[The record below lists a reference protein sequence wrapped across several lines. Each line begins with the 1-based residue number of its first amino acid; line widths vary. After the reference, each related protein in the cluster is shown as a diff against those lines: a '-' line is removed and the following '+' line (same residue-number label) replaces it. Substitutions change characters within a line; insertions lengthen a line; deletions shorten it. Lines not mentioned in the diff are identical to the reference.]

1 MTGEAP
7 LVINSQT
14 DSPATKDQPGPRVV
28 VMGVSGCGKTTIGD
42 LVARELGVP
51 FLDGDSLHPV
61 ENVAKMAAGTP
72 LTDED
77 RWPWLA
83 TVGSELAAAGNGG
96 LVLACSALRRSY
108 RDAIRAQAPDTVF
121 LHLHGSK
128 EVLGSRLEGR
138 SGHFM
143 PAALLESQLATLE
156 PLEADEAGI
165 LVDIAGPV
173 AQVVSD
179 ALSGIAAAATAAAAV
194 SPAGAS
200 APGSQGATRTQGR
213 QFDVDLKAAPFNL
226 DDAAVDWVNST
237 LESMTLEEKIG
248 QLFINHNNDYSP
260 EYLDGVLE
268 NYHVGGMRYRP
279 GPSGAVQ
286 EHIRY
291 AQSKS
296 KVPLLVASNPEMG
309 GAGSCDDGTFV
320 STHLQAGSHP
330 DKSIAR
336 KMGQVA
342 GVETAALGC
351 NWAFAPIVDIHYN
364 WRNTVISTRSFGNT
378 PEIVVERA
386 KEYFDGISESPTAC
400 AMKHFPGDGVD
411 ERDQHVV
418 TSYNTFGY
426 DEWNRTYG
434 HVYREMIGHGVQSIM
449 IGHIGAPELSRHFR
463 PGMADK
469 DVMPATLAPELL
481 QDLLRGELGFNGLI
495 LTDASQMIGLTQ
507 AMKRRDLVPATIA
520 AGCDMFLFFRN
531 PAEDFGYM
539 LDGYKSGVITE
550 QRLHDALRRILA
562 LKASLGLH
570 VKARD
575 ELVPATDALARIGS
589 AEHRAVAAEVA
600 DKTVTLVKDTATN
613 LPITPETHKRIRL
626 YGISGD
632 SDFTRADPLAYLDK
646 VKDEL
651 EKAGFE
657 VHLFKTAA
665 QREAAGETD
674 VNFMSVISEEATG
687 DYADK
692 YDAAFIFANVKG
704 FAQEA
709 AIRIKWS
716 TPMAAEIPWYVTE
729 VPTVFVSLNQ
739 PNHLI
744 DVPMVRTAI
753 HTHADS
759 VEAIR
764 ATIEK
769 IMGKSEFQGTFNE
782 NVFCDSFDTRL

>member
-1 MTGEAP
+1 
-7 LVINSQT
+7 
-14 DSPATKDQPGPRVV
+14 
-28 VMGVSGCGKTTIGD
+28 MGVSGCGKTTIGD

-83 TVGSELAAAGNGG
+83 TVGSSLAAAGDGG

-108 RDAIRAQAPDTVF
+108 RDAIRAQAPDTIF

-128 EVLGSRLEGR
+128 EVLRARTEGR

-143 PAALLESQLATLE
+143 PPALLDSQLATLE
-156 PLEADEAGI
+156 PLESDEAGVV
-165 LVDIAGPV
+165 VDIAAPV
-173 AQVVSD
+173 NRVVTD
-179 ALSGIAAAATAAAAV
+179 ALAGIAAAAKEAAPA
-194 SPAGAS
+194 SAGA
-200 APGSQGATRTQGR
+200 ATGATGTQPR
-213 QFDVDLKAAPFNL
+213 QFDVDLQAAPFNL
-226 DDAAVDWVNST
+226 DDSAVEWVNTT
-237 LESMTLEEKIG
+237 LAGMTLEEKIG

-279 GPSGAVQ
+279 GPSAAVQ

-336 KMGQVA
+336 QMGQVA

-364 WRNTVISTRSFGNT
+364 WRNTVISTRAFGNT

-386 KEYFDGISESPTAC
+386 KEYFDGISEAPTAC
-400 AMKHFPGDGVD
+400 AMKHFPGDGID

-418 TSYNTFGY
+418 TSYNTLGY

-463 PGMADK
+463 PGIPDADI
-469 DVMPATLAPELL
+469 MPATLSPELL

-507 AMKRRDLVPATIA
+507 AMKRKDLVPATIA

-531 PAEDFGYM
+531 AAEDFTYM

-550 QRLHDALRRILA
+550 QRLNDALRRILA

-570 VKARD
+570 RRERS
-575 ELVPATDALARIGS
+575 ELVPPVEALAAIGS
-589 AEHRAVAAEVA
+589 DAHRAIAAGIA
-600 DKTVTLVKDTATN
+600 DKTVTLVKDTANN
-613 LPITPETHKRIRL
+613 LPITPETHQRIRL
-626 YGISGD
+626 YGISGG
-632 SDFTRADPLAYLDK
+632 SDFTMADPLAYLD
-646 VKDEL
+646 VVAEEL
-651 EKAGFE
+651 ERAGFE
-657 VHLFKTAA
+657 VHVFKTAA
-665 QREAAGETD
+665 QRKAAGEEG

-687 DYADK
+687 DYAEK
-692 YDAAFIFANVKG
+692 YDAAFVFANVKG

-744 DVPMVRTAI
+744 DVPMVKTAI
-753 HTHADS
+753 HAHAGS

>member
-1 MTGEAP
+1 M
-7 LVINSQT
+7 I
-14 DSPATKDQPGPRVV
+14 KHRII

-51 FLDGDSLHPV
+51 FVDGDSLHPV

-83 TVGSELAAAGNGG
+83 TVGSKLAAAGDGG

-108 RDAIRAQAPDTVF
+108 RDAIREQAPDTVF
-121 LHLHGSK
+121 LHLDGSK
-128 EVLGSRLEGR
+128 EVLKARTEGR
-138 SGHFM
+138 TGHFM
-143 PAALLESQLATLE
+143 PPALLESQLATLE
-156 PLEADEAGI
+156 PLQEDERGVV
-165 LVDIAGPV
+165 VDIAAPV
-173 AQVVSD
+173 QDVVAE
-179 ALSGIAAAATAAAAV
+179 ALKGIAAVVPPAMGAA
-194 SPAGAS
+194 G
-200 APGSQGATRTQGR
+200 TRPR
-213 QFDVDLKAAPFNL
+213 QFDVDLAAAPFML
-226 DDAAVDWVNST
+226 DAGAIAWVEGT
-237 LESMTLEEKIG
+237 IGAMTLEEKIG

-260 EYLDGVLE
+260 GYLDGVLE

-279 GPSGAVQ
+279 GPSAAVQ

-296 KVPLLVASNPEMG
+296 RIPLLIASNPEMG

-330 DKSIAR
+330 DRNIAR
-336 KMGQVA
+336 QMGQVA

-378 PEIVVERA
+378 PEVVVERA

-400 AMKHFPGDGVD
+400 AMKHFPGDGID

-418 TSYNTFGY
+418 TSYNTLGY
-426 DEWNRTYG
+426 EEWNRTYG
-434 HVYREMIGHGVQSIM
+434 HVYREMIAHGVQSIM
-449 IGHIGAPELSRHFR
+449 VGHIGAPEVSRHFR
-463 PGMADK
+463 PGLPDAGIL
-469 DVMPATLAPELL
+469 PATLSPELL
-481 QDLLRGELGFNGLI
+481 QDLLRGELGFNGLV
-495 LTDASQMIGLTQ
+495 LTDASQMVGLTQ
-507 AMKRRDLVPATIA
+507 AMKRKDLVPATIA

-531 PAEDFGYM
+531 PAEDFQYM

-550 QRLHDALRRILA
+550 QRLHDALRRILG

-570 VKARD
+570 LKSAD
-575 ELVPATDALARIGS
+575 QLVPPAEALAVIGS
-589 AEHRAVAAEVA
+589 QAHRAIAAEIA
-600 DKTVTLVKDTATN
+600 DKTVTLVKDTAGN
-613 LPITPETHKRIRL
+613 LPITPGTHPRIRL
-626 YGISGD
+626 YGISGGA
-632 SDFTRADPLAYLDK
+632 DFTRADPLAYLDV
-646 VKDEL
+646 VKEEL
-651 EKAGFE
+651 EAAGFE
-657 VHLFKTAA
+657 VFLYRTAE
-665 QREAAGETD
+665 QREAAGETG

-687 DYADK
+687 DYAEK
-692 YDAAFIFANVKG
+692 YDAAFVFANVKG

-716 TPMAAEIPWYVTE
+716 SPMAAEIPWYVTE

-744 DVPMVRTAI
+744 DVPMVKTAI
-753 HTHADS
+753 HAHAGTR
-759 VEAIR
+759 EAIR
-764 ATIEK
+764 AAVEK
-769 IMGKSEFQGTFNE
+769 IQGKSAFQGTFNE
-782 NVFCDSFDTRL
+782 NVFCGSFDTRL

>member
-1 MTGEAP
+1 
-7 LVINSQT
+7 
-14 DSPATKDQPGPRVV
+14 
-28 VMGVSGCGKTTIGD
+28 MGVSGCGKTTIGD

-83 TVGSELAAAGNGG
+83 TVGTELANAADGG
-96 LVLACSALRRSY
+96 MVLACSALRRSY
-108 RDAIRAQAPDTVF
+108 RDAIRKQAPDTIF
-121 LHLHGSK
+121 LHLHGTKS
-128 EVLGSRLEGR
+128 VLKARTEGR

-143 PAALLESQLATLE
+143 PPALLESQLATLE
-156 PLEADEAGI
+156 PLEADEAGVV
-165 LVDIAGPV
+165 VDIAAPV
-173 AQVVSD
+173 QQVVRD
-179 ALSGIAAAATAAAAV
+179 ALAGITAVAPSTTGAE
-194 SPAGAS
+194 GAS
-200 APGSQGATRTQGR
+200 GTRPR
-213 QFDVDLKAAPFNL
+213 PFDADLQAAPFNL
-226 DDAAVDWVNST
+226 DEDAVAWVEST
-237 LESMTLEEKIG
+237 LTGMSLEEKIG

-268 NYHVGGMRYRP
+268 NFHVGGMRYRP
-279 GPSGAVQ
+279 GPSAAVQ

-291 AQSKS
+291 AQSKTRI
-296 KVPLLVASNPEMG
+296 PLLVASNPEMG

-330 DKSIAR
+330 DKTIAR

-386 KEYFDGISESPTAC
+386 KEYFDGISESPTVC

-426 DEWNRTYG
+426 EEWNRTYG

-449 IGHIGAPELSRHFR
+449 VGHIGAPELSRHFR
-463 PGMADK
+463 PGMADS
-469 DVMPATLAPELL
+469 DILPATLSPELL
-481 QDLLRGELGFNGLI
+481 EDLLRGELGFNGLV

-531 PAEDFGYM
+531 PEEDFAYM

-550 QRLHDALRRILA
+550 QRLHDALRRILG

-570 VKARD
+570 RKPSD
-575 ELVPATDALARIGS
+575 QLVPPPAALDVIGS
-589 AEHRAVAAEVA
+589 AEHRAVAAEIA
-600 DKTVTLVKDTATN
+600 DKTVTLVKDTAHN
-613 LPITPETHKRIRL
+613 LPITPRTHPRIRL
-626 YGISGD
+626 YGISGGA
-632 SDFTRADPLAYLDK
+632 DFTRADPLAYLDT
-646 VKDEL
+646 VKEEL
-651 EKAGFE
+651 EAAGFE
-657 VHLFKTAA
+657 VHLFKTAD
-665 QREAAGETD
+665 QREAAGETG
-674 VNFMSVISEEATG
+674 VNFMSIISEEATG

-692 YDAAFIFANVKG
+692 YDAAFVFANVKG

-744 DVPMVRTAI
+744 DVPMVKTAI
-753 HTHADS
+753 HAHAGS
-759 VEAIR
+759 REAIR

-769 IMGKSEFQGTFNE
+769 IQGKSAFQGMFND
-782 NVFCDSFDTRL
+782 NVFCGSFDTRL

>member
-1 MTGEAP
+1 MNTPKPQETAQAK
-7 LVINSQT
+7 LRVI
-14 DSPATKDQPGPRVV
+14 

-42 LVARELGVP
+42 PVARELGVP

-83 TVGSELAAAGNGG
+83 TVGTELANAGDGG

-108 RDAIRAQAPDTVF
+108 RDAIREQAPDTVF

-128 EVLGSRLEGR
+128 DVLRARTEGR

-143 PAALLESQLATLE
+143 PPALLDSQLATLE
-156 PLEADEAGI
+156 PLEAGETGI
-165 LVDIAGPV
+165 VVDIAAPV
-173 AQVVSD
+173 QQVVRE
-179 ALSGIAAAATAAAAV
+179 ALDGLAAV
-194 SPAGAS
+194 GPSPERSAG
-200 APGSQGATRTQGR
+200 GAAGTQPR
-213 QFDVDLKAAPFNL
+213 QFDVDLQAAPFNL
-226 DDAAVDWVNST
+226 DDDAVAWVGST
-237 LESMTLEEKIG
+237 IAGMSLEEKIG

-260 EYLDGVLE
+260 EYLDGVLG

-279 GPSGAVQ
+279 GPSAAVQ

-291 AQSKS
+291 AQSRTRI
-296 KVPLLVASNPEMG
+296 PLLVASNPEMG

-330 DKSIAR
+330 DKAIAR
-336 KMGQVA
+336 QMGQVA

-386 KEYFDGISESPTAC
+386 KEYFDGISESPTVC
-400 AMKHFPGDGVD
+400 AMKHFPGDGID

-418 TSYNTFGY
+418 TSYNTLGY
-426 DEWNRTYG
+426 EDWNRTYG

-463 PGMADK
+463 PGLADA
-469 DVMPATLAPELL
+469 DILPATLSPELL
-481 QDLLRGELGFNGLI
+481 QDLLRGELGFNGLV

-507 AMKRRDLVPATIA
+507 AMKRKDLVPATIA

-539 LDGYKSGVITE
+539 MDGYKSGVITE
-550 QRLHDALRRILA
+550 QRLHDALRRILG

-570 VKARD
+570 VRPRA
-575 ELVPATDALARIGS
+575 ELVPPVEALDRIGS
-589 AEHRAVAAEVA
+589 EAHRAIAAEIA
-600 DKTVTLVKDTATN
+600 DKTVTLVKDTAHN
-613 LPITPETHKRIRL
+613 LPITPQTHPRIRL
-626 YGISGD
+626 YGISGGA
-632 SDFTRADPLAYLDK
+632 DFTRADPLAYLDT
-646 VKDEL
+646 VKEEL
-651 EKAGFE
+651 EAAGFE
-657 VHLFKTAA
+657 VHLFKTAD
-665 QREAAGETD
+665 QREAAGETG
-674 VNFMSVISEEATG
+674 VNFMSIISEEATG

-692 YDAAFIFANVKG
+692 YDAAFVFANVKG

-744 DVPMVRTAI
+744 DVPMVKTAI
-753 HTHADS
+753 HAHAGS
-759 VEAIR
+759 REAIR

-769 IMGKSEFQGTFNE
+769 IQGKSTFQGTFND
-782 NVFCDSFDTRL
+782 NVFCGSFDTRL

>member
-1 MTGEAP
+1 MANISSSTAGG
-7 LVINSQT
+7 
-14 DSPATKDQPGPRVV
+14 ATGPRVI

-42 LVARELGVP
+42 LVARELGVQ

-83 TVGSELAAAGNGG
+83 TVGSELAAAKGG

-121 LHLHGSK
+121 LHLHGNK
-128 EVLGSRLEGR
+128 EVLGARLEGR

-156 PLEADEAGI
+156 LLEADEAGVV
-165 LVDIAGPV
+165 VDIAAPV
-173 AQVVSD
+173 NQVVSD
-179 ALSGIAAAATAAAAV
+179 ALAGIATAVNAAGGSSAKPEGADAAAA
-194 SPAGAS
+194 AGATGT
-200 APGSQGATRTQGR
+200 PWR
-213 QFDVDLKAAPFNL
+213 QFDVDLQAAPFNL
-226 DDAAVDWVNST
+226 DDAAITWVNTT

-248 QLFINHNNDYSP
+248 QLFINHNNDYPP

-268 NYHVGGMRYRP
+268 NFHVGGMRYRP
-279 GPSGAVQ
+279 GPSAAVQ
-286 EHIRY
+286 EHIRH

-336 KMGQVA
+336 QMGQIA

-364 WRNTVISTRSFGNT
+364 WRNTVISTRAFGNT

-400 AMKHFPGDGVD
+400 AMKHFPGDGMD

-418 TSYNTFGY
+418 TSYNTLSY
-426 DEWNRTYG
+426 DEWNKTYG

-463 PGMADK
+463 PGLSDK
-469 DVMPATLAPELL
+469 DIRPATLAPELL

-507 AMKRRDLVPATIA
+507 AMKRKDLVPATIA

-531 PAEDFGYM
+531 ADEDFQYM

-550 QRLHDALRRILA
+550 QRLHDSLRRILA

-570 VKARD
+570 LKARN
-575 ELVPATDALARIGS
+575 ELVPPVEALAKIGS
-589 AEHRAVAAEVA
+589 AEHRDVAAEIA
-600 DKTVTLVKDTATN
+600 DKTVTLVKDTANN

-626 YGISGD
+626 YGISGG
-632 SDFTRADPLAYLDK
+632 SDFTRADPLAYLDT

-665 QREAAGETD
+665 QREAAGETGL
-674 VNFMSVISEEATG
+674 NFMSVISEEATG

-692 YDAAFIFANVKG
+692 YDAAFVFANVKG

-753 HTHADS
+753 HAHAGS

>member
-1 MTGEAP
+1 
-7 LVINSQT
+7 
-14 DSPATKDQPGPRVV
+14 
-28 VMGVSGCGKTTIGD
+28 MGVSGCGKTTIGD

-51 FLDGDSLHPV
+51 FLDADSLHPV

-96 LVLACSALRRSY
+96 LVLACSALKRSY

-143 PAALLESQLATLE
+143 PATLLASQLATLE
-156 PLEADEAGI
+156 PLEADEAGVV
-165 LVDIAGPV
+165 VDIAGSV
-173 AQVVSD
+173 HQVVSE
-179 ALSGIAAAATAAAAV
+179 ALAGIAAAVTADVV
-194 SPAGAS
+194 SSADGTAG
-200 APGSQGATRTQGR
+200 GAGTRNR

-226 DDAAVDWVNST
+226 DDAAITWVNTT
-237 LESMTLEEKIG
+237 LDSMTLEEKIG

-268 NYHVGGMRYRP
+268 NFHVGGMRYRP
-279 GPSGAVQ
+279 GPSAAVQ
-286 EHIRY
+286 EHIRH

-336 KMGQVA
+336 QMGQVA

-449 IGHIGAPELSRHFR
+449 IGHIGAPGLSRHFR

-469 DVMPATLAPELL
+469 DILPATLAPELL

-507 AMKRRDLVPATIA
+507 AMKRKDLVPATIA

-531 PAEDFGYM
+531 PEEDFGYM
-539 LDGYKSGVITE
+539 LDGYKSGIITE

-570 VKARD
+570 LKDRN
-575 ELVPATDALARIGS
+575 ELVPPVEALAKIGS
-589 AEHRAVAAEVA
+589 EAHRAVAAEIA
-600 DKTVTLVKDTATN
+600 DKTVTLVKDTAHN
-613 LPITPETHKRIRL
+613 LPIRPETHKRIRL
-626 YGISGD
+626 YGISGG
-632 SDFTRADPLAYLDK
+632 SDFTRADPLAYLDT

-657 VHLFKTAA
+657 VHLFKTAD
-665 QREAAGETD
+665 QRQAAGETG

-692 YDAAFIFANVKG
+692 YDAAFVFANVKG

-744 DVPMVRTAI
+744 DVPMVKTAI
-753 HTHADS
+753 HAHAGS

-769 IMGKSEFQGTFNE
+769 IMGKSGFQGTFNE

>member
-1 MTGEAP
+1 MTGEET
-7 LVINSQT
+7 LMS
-14 DSPATKDQPGPRVV
+14 TKHRII

-83 TVGSELAAAGNGG
+83 TVGAELANAGDGG

-108 RDAIRAQAPDTVF
+108 RDAIRDQAPDTVF

-128 EVLGSRLEGR
+128 EVLKARTEGR
-138 SGHFM
+138 TGHFM
-143 PAALLESQLATLE
+143 PPALLESQLATLE
-156 PLEADEAGI
+156 PLEADEKGVV
-165 LVDIAGPV
+165 VDIAAPV
-173 AQVVSD
+173 TQVVTE
-179 ALSGIAAAATAAAAV
+179 ALAGIAAVAGAAV
-194 SPAGAS
+194 GSSAGAS
-200 APGSQGATRTQGR
+200 PGAPGTRPR
-213 QFDVDLKAAPFNL
+213 QFDVDLQAPPFNL
-226 DDAAVDWVNST
+226 DDEAAAWVEST
-237 LESMTLEEKIG
+237 LAGMSLEEKIG

-268 NYHVGGMRYRP
+268 KYHVGGMRYRP
-279 GPSGAVQ
+279 GPSAAVQ

-291 AQSKS
+291 AQSRTRI
-296 KVPLLVASNPEMG
+296 PLLVASNPEMG

-330 DKSIAR
+330 DKAIAR
-336 KMGQVA
+336 QMGQVA

-364 WRNTVISTRSFGNT
+364 WRNTVVSTRSFGNT
-378 PEIVVERA
+378 PEVVVERA
-386 KEYFDGISESPTAC
+386 KEYFDGISESPTVC

-418 TSYNTFGY
+418 TSYNTLGY

-449 IGHIGAPELSRHFR
+449 IGHIGAPELTRHFR
-463 PGMADK
+463 PGTADK
-469 DVMPATLAPELL
+469 DILPATLSPELL

-507 AMKRRDLVPATIA
+507 AMKRKDLVPATIA

-570 VKARD
+570 RKPRQ
-575 ELVPATDALARIGS
+575 ELVPPAEALSAIGS
-589 AEHRAVAAEVA
+589 DAHHTVAAEIA
-600 DKTVTLVKDTATN
+600 DKTVTLIKDTANN

-626 YGISGD
+626 YGISGGA
-632 SDFTRADPLAYLDK
+632 DFTRADPLAYLDT
-646 VKDEL
+646 VKAEL
-651 EKAGFE
+651 ENAGFE
-657 VHLFKTAA
+657 VHLFKTAD
-665 QREAAGETD
+665 QREAAGETG

-687 DYADK
+687 DYAEK
-692 YDAAFIFANVKG
+692 YDAAFVFANVKG

-744 DVPMVRTAI
+744 DVPMVKTAI
-753 HTHADS
+753 HAHAGS
-759 VEAIR
+759 PEAIR

>member
-1 MTGEAP
+1 
-7 LVINSQT
+7 
-14 DSPATKDQPGPRVV
+14 
-28 VMGVSGCGKTTIGD
+28 
-42 LVARELGVP
+42 
-51 FLDGDSLHPV
+51 
-61 ENVAKMAAGTP
+61 
-72 LTDED
+72 
-77 RWPWLA
+77 
-83 TVGSELAAAGNGG
+83 
-96 LVLACSALRRSY
+96 VLACSALRRSY
-108 RDAIRAQAPDTVF
+108 RDAIREQAPDTVF

-143 PAALLESQLATLE
+143 PAALLDSQLATLE
-156 PLEADEAGI
+156 PLDAGEAGI
-165 LVDIAGPV
+165 VVDIAAPV
-173 AQVVSD
+173 DQVVAE
-179 ALSGIAAAATAAAAV
+179 ALAGIAAV
-194 SPAGAS
+194 AGAAGRS
-200 APGSQGATRTQGR
+200 AGAARETPAIGVQGEPGTQPR
-213 QFDVDLKAAPFNL
+213 RFDVDLRAVPFNL
-226 DDAAVDWVNST
+226 DDDAIAWVDST
-237 LESMTLEEKIG
+237 IDSMSLEEMIG

-260 EYLDGVLE
+260 EYLDGVLDT
-268 NYHVGGMRYRP
+268 YHVGGMRYRP
-279 GPSGAVQ
+279 GPSAAVQ

-291 AQSKS
+291 AQSRT

-364 WRNTVISTRSFGNT
+364 WRNTVISTRAFGNT
-378 PEIVVERA
+378 PEIVLERA
-386 KEYFDGISESPTAC
+386 KEYFDGIRESPTAC
-400 AMKHFPGDGVD
+400 AIKHFPGDGVD

-418 TSYNTFGY
+418 TSYNTLGY

-463 PGMADK
+463 PGLADK
-469 DVMPATLAPELL
+469 HIMPATLAPELL

-495 LTDASQMIGLTQ
+495 LTDASQMVGLTQ
-507 AMKRRDLVPATIA
+507 AKKRKDLVPATIA

-531 PAEDFGYM
+531 PKEDFGYM
-539 LDGYKSGVITE
+539 MDGYKSGVITE

-562 LKASLGLH
+562 LKARLGLH
-570 VKARD
+570 LKPAA
-575 ELVPATDALARIGS
+575 ELVPPVEALAVIGS
-589 AEHRAVAAEVA
+589 VAHRAVAAEIA
-600 DKTVTLVKDTATN
+600 DKTVTLVKDTANN

-626 YGISGD
+626 YGISGGA
-632 SDFTRADPLAYLDK
+632 DFTRADPLAYLDT
-646 VKDEL
+646 VKEEL
-651 EKAGFE
+651 ERAGFE
-657 VHLFKTAA
+657 VHLFKTAD
-665 QREAAGETD
+665 QRVAAGETG
-674 VNFMSVISEEATG
+674 VNFMSIISEEATG

-692 YDAAFIFANVKG
+692 YDAAFVFACVLG

-716 TPMAAEIPWYVTE
+716 SPMAAEIPWYVTE

-744 DVPMVRTAI
+744 DVPMVKTAI
-753 HTHADS
+753 NAHAGTP
-759 VEAIR
+759 EAIR
-764 ATIEK
+764 ATIQK
-769 IMGKSEFQGTFNE
+769 IMGKSDFQGTFND

>member
-1 MTGEAP
+1 MSTRHR
-7 LVINSQT
+7 II
-14 DSPATKDQPGPRVV
+14 

-83 TVGSELAAAGNGG
+83 TVGRELANAGPGG

-108 RDAIRAQAPDTVF
+108 RDAIREQAPDTVF

-128 EVLGSRLEGR
+128 EVLRARTEGR

-143 PAALLESQLATLE
+143 PPALLDSQLATLE
-156 PLEADEAGI
+156 PLDADEAGI
-165 LVDIAGPV
+165 VVDIAAPV
-173 AQVVSD
+173 RPGGGRGTRRHCRRRRSRLRRQ
-179 ALSGIAAAATAAAAV
+179 LR
-194 SPAGAS
+194 AGA
-200 APGSQGATRTQGR
+200 AGTQPR
-213 QFDVDLKAAPFNL
+213 QFDVDLRAAPFNL
-226 DDAAVDWVNST
+226 DDDAVAWVEST
-237 LESMTLEEKIG
+237 IAGMSLEEKIG

-260 EYLDGVLE
+260 EYLDGVLDT
-268 NYHVGGMRYRP
+268 YHVGGMRYRP
-279 GPSGAVQ
+279 GPSAAVQ

-291 AQSKS
+291 AQSRTRI
-296 KVPLLVASNPEMG
+296 PLLVASNPEMG

-330 DKSIAR
+330 DKAIAR
-336 KMGQVA
+336 QMGQVA

-364 WRNTVISTRSFGNT
+364 WRNTVISTRAFGNT

-386 KEYFDGISESPTAC
+386 KEYFDGISESPTVC

-418 TSYNTFGY
+418 TSYNTLGY
-426 DEWNRTYG
+426 EDWNRTYG

-463 PGMADK
+463 PGTADK
-469 DVMPATLAPELL
+469 DILPATLSPELL

-507 AMKRRDLVPATIA
+507 AMKRKDLVPATIA

-539 LDGYKSGVITE
+539 MDGYKSGVITE

-562 LKASLGLH
+562 LKATLGLH
-570 VKARD
+570 LKPAA
-575 ELVPATDALARIGS
+575 ELVPPVEALAKIGS
-589 AEHRAVAAEVA
+589 DAHRAVAAEIA
-600 DKTVTLVKDTATN
+600 DKTVTLVKDTANN

-626 YGISGD
+626 YGISGG
-632 SDFTRADPLAYLDK
+632 SDFTRADPLAYLDT
-646 VKDEL
+646 VKAEL
-651 EKAGFE
+651 ESAGFE
-657 VHLFKTAA
+657 VHLFKTAD
-665 QREAAGETD
+665 QREAAGETG
-674 VNFMSVISEEATG
+674 VNFMSIISEEATG

-692 YDAAFIFANVKG
+692 YDAAFVFANVKG

-716 TPMAAEIPWYVTE
+716 SPMAAEIPWYVTE

-744 DVPMVRTAI
+744 DVPMVKTAI
-753 HTHADS
+753 NAHAGTP
-759 VEAIR
+759 EAIR

-769 IMGKSEFQGTFNE
+769 IMGKSEFQGTFND

>member
-1 MTGEAP
+1 MSN
-7 LVINSQT
+7 I
-14 DSPATKDQPGPRVV
+14 RIV

-83 TVGSELAAAGNGG
+83 TVGSRLAGAADGG
-96 LVLACSALRRSY
+96 LVLACSALRRTY

-121 LHLHGSK
+121 LHLNGSK
-128 EVLGSRLEGR
+128 EVLKARTEGR

-143 PAALLESQLATLE
+143 PPALLDSQLATLE
-156 PLEADEAGI
+156 PLQDDEAGVV
-165 LVDIAGPV
+165 VDIAVPV
-173 AQVVSD
+173 ADVVAQ
-179 ALSGIAAAATAAAAV
+179 ALKGIAGVVPPERTAGGT
-194 SPAGAS
+194 P
-200 APGSQGATRTQGR
+200 PR
-213 QFDVDLKAAPFNL
+213 QFDVDLAAAPFNL
-226 DDAAVDWVNST
+226 DAGAIAWVEGT
-237 LESMTLEEKIG
+237 LAGMTLEEKIG

-260 EYLDGVLE
+260 GYLDGVLD

-279 GPSGAVQ
+279 GPSAAVQ

-291 AQSKS
+291 AQSRS
-296 KVPLLVASNPEMG
+296 RIPLLVASNPEMG

-330 DKSIAR
+330 DKNIAR
-336 KMGQVA
+336 QMGQVA

-364 WRNTVISTRSFGNT
+364 WRNTVISTRAFGNT

-400 AMKHFPGDGVD
+400 AMKHFPGDGID

-418 TSYNTFGY
+418 TSYNTLGY
-426 DEWNRTYG
+426 EEWNRSYG
-434 HVYREMIGHGVQSIM
+434 HVYREMIAHGVQSIM
-449 IGHIGAPELSRHFR
+449 VGHIGAPEVSRHFR
-463 PGMADK
+463 PGLADAEIL
-469 DVMPATLAPELL
+469 PATLSPELL
-481 QDLLRGELGFNGLI
+481 QDLLRGELGFNGLV
-495 LTDASQMIGLTQ
+495 LTDASQMVGLTQ

-531 PAEDFGYM
+531 PAEDFQYM
-539 LDGYKSGVITE
+539 LDGYKSGIITE
-550 QRLHDALRRILA
+550 QRLHDALRRILG

-570 VKARD
+570 LKAAGQ
-575 ELVPATDALARIGS
+575 LVPPAEALAVIGS
-589 AEHRAVAAEVA
+589 PAHRSVAAEIA
-600 DKTVTLVKDTATN
+600 DKTVTLVKDTAGN
-613 LPITPETHKRIRL
+613 LPITPETHPRIRL
-626 YGISGD
+626 YGISGGA
-632 SDFTRADPLAYLDK
+632 DFTRADPLAYLDV
-646 VKDEL
+646 VKEEL
-651 EKAGFE
+651 EAAGFQ
-657 VHLFKTAA
+657 VSLYRTAE
-665 QREAAGETD
+665 QREAAGEAG

-687 DYADK
+687 DYAEK
-692 YDAAFIFANVKG
+692 YDAAFVFANVKG

-709 AIRIKWS
+709 AIRITWS
-716 TPMAAEIPWYVTE
+716 SPMAAEIPWYVTE

-744 DVPMVRTAI
+744 DVPMVKTAI
-753 HTHADS
+753 HAHAGTR
-759 VEAIR
+759 EAIR
-764 ATIEK
+764 ATVEK
-769 IMGKSEFQGTFNE
+769 IQGKSGFQGTFNE
-782 NVFCDSFDTRL
+782 NVFCGSFDTRL

>member
-1 MTGEAP
+1 
-7 LVINSQT
+7 
-14 DSPATKDQPGPRVV
+14 
-28 VMGVSGCGKTTIGD
+28 MGVSGCGKTTIGD

-61 ENVAKMAAGTP
+61 ENVAKMAAGMP

-83 TVGSELAAAGNGG
+83 TVGTALRDAGDGG
-96 LVLACSALRRSY
+96 MVLACSALRRSY
-108 RDAIRAQAPDTVF
+108 RDAIRKQAPDTIF
-121 LHLHGSK
+121 LHLHGSE
-128 EVLGSRLEGR
+128 EVLSQRLEGR

-143 PAALLESQLATLE
+143 PPALLVSQLATLE
-156 PLEADEAGI
+156 PLEPDEAGVV
-165 LVDIAGPV
+165 VDIAAPV
-173 AQVVSD
+173 QQVVGE
-179 ALSGIAAAATAAAAV
+179 ALAGIAAVGPSASGPAV
-194 SPAGAS
+194 SGDGALGTP
-200 APGSQGATRTQGR
+200 PG
-213 QFDVDLKAAPFNL
+213 QFDVDLQAAPFNL
-226 DDAAVDWVNST
+226 DDDAVVWVEST
-237 LESMTLEEKIG
+237 LAGMSLEEKIG

-268 NYHVGGMRYRP
+268 NFHVGGMRYRP
-279 GPSGAVQ
+279 GPSAAVQ

-291 AQSKS
+291 AQSKTRI
-296 KVPLLVASNPEMG
+296 PLLVASNPEMG

-330 DKSIAR
+330 DKAIAR
-336 KMGQVA
+336 QMGQVA

-364 WRNTVISTRSFGNT
+364 WRNTVISTRAFGNT

-386 KEYFDGISESPTAC
+386 KEYFDGISESPTVC

-426 DEWNRTYG
+426 EQWNRTYG

-449 IGHIGAPELSRHFR
+449 VGHIGAPELSRHFR
-463 PGMADK
+463 PGLADA
-469 DVMPATLAPELL
+469 DIRPATLAPELL
-481 QDLLRGELGFNGLI
+481 QDLLRGELGFNGLV
-495 LTDASQMIGLTQ
+495 LTDASLMVGLTQ
-507 AMKRRDLVPATIA
+507 AMKRKDLVPATIA

-550 QRLHDALRRILA
+550 QRLHDALRRILG

-570 VKARD
+570 RKSAD
-575 ELVPATDALARIGS
+575 QLVPPAEALAVIGS
-589 AEHRAVAAEVA
+589 EAHRAIAAQIA
-600 DKTVTLVKDTATN
+600 DKTVTLVKDTANN
-613 LPITPETHKRIRL
+613 LPITPETHPRIRL
-626 YGISGD
+626 YGISGGA
-632 SDFTRADPLAYLDK
+632 DFTRADPLAYLDT
-646 VKDEL
+646 VKEEL
-651 EKAGFE
+651 EAAGFE
-657 VHLFKTAA
+657 VHIFRTTE
-665 QREAAGETD
+665 QREAAGETGM
-674 VNFMSVISEEATG
+674 NFMRVLSEEATG
-687 DYADK
+687 DYAER
-692 YDAAFIFANVKG
+692 YDAAFVFANVKG

-716 TPMAAEIPWYVTE
+716 SPMAAEIPWYATE

-744 DVPMVRTAI
+744 DVPMVKTAI
-753 HTHADS
+753 HAHAGS
-759 VEAIR
+759 REAIR
-764 ATIEK
+764 ATIAK
-769 IMGKSEFQGTFNE
+769 IQGKSEFQGTFND

>member
-1 MTGEAP
+1 MTGDPAMK
-7 LVINSQT
+7 ST
-14 DSPATKDQPGPRVV
+14 PATTGELKPAGAGRRHIV
-28 VMGVSGCGKTTIGD
+28 VMGVTSCGKSTVGAAIAD
-42 LVARELGVP
+42 RLGAE
-51 FLDGDSLHPV
+51 FLDGDSLHPQS
-61 ENVAKMAAGTP
+61 NIDKMASGTP
-72 LTDED
+72 LDDDD
-77 RWPWLA
+77 RAPWLA
-83 TVGSELAAAGNGG
+83 EIGRRFAASGSG
-96 LVLACSALRRSY
+96 LVIACSALKRSY
-108 RDAIRAQAPDTVF
+108 RDIIRSGDSSVVF
-121 LHLHGSK
+121 VHLHGTRDLLS
-128 EVLGSRLEGR
+128 SRMAAR
-138 SGHFM
+138 PGHFM
-143 PAALLESQLATLE
+143 PLSLLDSQLETLE
-156 PLEADEAGI
+156 ELQTDEASVV
-165 LVDIAGPV
+165 VDIATPV
-173 AQVVSD
+173 NQIVDDTVA
-179 ALSGIAAAATAAAAV
+179 ALDGLQ
-194 SPAGAS
+194 G
-200 APGSQGATRTQGR
+200 GATR
-213 QFDVDLKAAPFNL
+213 FLVDLKAAPFNL
-226 DDAAVDWVNST
+226 DDAAIAWVEST
-237 LESMTLEEKIG
+237 IGSMSDEEKIG

-268 NYHVGGMRYRP
+268 QYHVGGMRYRP
-279 GPSGAVQ
+279 GPSAEVQ

-291 AQSKS
+291 AQSKTR
-296 KVPLLVASNPEMG
+296 VPLLIASNPEMG

-330 DKSIAR
+330 DKGIAR
-336 KMGQVA
+336 QMGRVA

-364 WRNTVISTRSFGNT
+364 WRNTVISTRAFGNT

-386 KEYFDGISESPTAC
+386 KEYFDGISESPTVC
-400 AMKHFPGDGVD
+400 AMKHFPGDGLD

-426 DEWNRTYG
+426 EQWNQTYG

-449 IGHIGAPELSRHFR
+449 VGHIGAPDLSRHFR
-463 PGMADK
+463 PGLTAQDIL
-469 DVMPATLAPELL
+469 PATLAPELL

-507 AMKRRDLVPATIA
+507 AMKRSELVPATIA

-550 QRLHDALRRILA
+550 ARLHDALRRILA

-570 VKARD
+570 LKSRD
-575 ELVPATDALARIGS
+575 ALVPPAEALARIGS
-589 AEHRAVAAEVA
+589 EAHLAIAAEVA
-600 DKTVTLVKDTATN
+600 DKTVTLVKDTAQN
-613 LPITPETHKRIRL
+613 LPITPQTHKRIRL
-626 YGISGD
+626 YGISGGA
-632 SDFTRADPLAYLDK
+632 DFTMADPLAYLD
-646 VKDEL
+646 VVAGEL
-651 EKAGFE
+651 ERAGFE

-665 QREAAGETD
+665 QRKAAGEEG

-692 YDAAFIFANVKG
+692 YDAAFVFANVKG

-716 TPMAAEIPWYVTE
+716 TPMAAEIPWYTTE

-744 DVPMVRTAI
+744 DVPMVKTAI
-753 HTHADS
+753 HAHAGTPA
-759 VEAIR
+759 AIR
-764 ATIEK
+764 AAIEK
-769 IMGKSEFQGTFNE
+769 IQGKSEFQGTFNE

>member
-1 MTGEAP
+1 
-7 LVINSQT
+7 
-14 DSPATKDQPGPRVV
+14 
-28 VMGVSGCGKTTIGD
+28 MGVSGCGKTTIGD

-83 TVGSELAAAGNGG
+83 TVGTELANAGDGG

-108 RDAIRAQAPDTVF
+108 RDAIRQQAPDTIF
-121 LHLHGSK
+121 LHLHGSND
-128 EVLGSRLEGR
+128 VLRARTEGR

-143 PAALLESQLATLE
+143 PPALLDSQLATLE
-156 PLEADEAGI
+156 PLDAGETGI
-165 LVDIAGPV
+165 VVDIAAPV
-173 AQVVSD
+173 QQVVRE
-179 ALSGIAAAATAAAAV
+179 ALAGLAAV
-194 SPAGAS
+194 GPSTERSAG
-200 APGSQGATRTQGR
+200 GAAGTQAR
-213 QFDVDLKAAPFNL
+213 QFDVDLQAAPFNL
-226 DDAAVDWVNST
+226 DDDALTWVEST
-237 LESMTLEEKIG
+237 IAGMSLEEKIG
-248 QLFINHNNDYSP
+248 QLFINHNNDYSA
-260 EYLDGVLE
+260 EYLDGVLDT
-268 NYHVGGMRYRP
+268 YHVGGMRYRP
-279 GPSGAVQ
+279 GPSAAVQ

-291 AQSKS
+291 AQSRTRI
-296 KVPLLVASNPEMG
+296 PLLVASNPEMG

-330 DKSIAR
+330 DKAIAR
-336 KMGQVA
+336 QMGQVA

-386 KEYFDGISESPTAC
+386 KEYFDGISESPTVC
-400 AMKHFPGDGVD
+400 AMKHFPGDGID

-418 TSYNTFGY
+418 TSYNTLGY
-426 DEWNRTYG
+426 EEWNRTYG

-463 PGMADK
+463 PGMADA
-469 DVMPATLAPELL
+469 DILPATLSPELL
-481 QDLLRGELGFNGLI
+481 QDLLRGELGFNGLV

-507 AMKRRDLVPATIA
+507 AMKRKDLVPATIA

-531 PAEDFGYM
+531 PAEDFQYM
-539 LDGYKSGVITE
+539 LDGYKSGVITD
-550 QRLHDALRRILA
+550 QRLHDALRRILG

-570 VKARD
+570 VRARNG
-575 ELVPATDALARIGS
+575 LVPPAEALGVIGS
-589 AEHRAVAAEVA
+589 DAHRAIAAEIA
-600 DKTVTLVKDTATN
+600 DKTVTLVKDTAHN

-626 YGISGD
+626 YGISGGA
-632 SDFTRADPLAYLDK
+632 DFTRADPLAYLDT
-646 VKDEL
+646 VKEEL
-651 EKAGFE
+651 EAAGFE
-657 VHLFKTAA
+657 VHLFRTAD
-665 QREAAGETD
+665 QRESAGETG

-687 DYADK
+687 DYAEK
-692 YDAAFIFANVKG
+692 YDAAFVFANVKG

-716 TPMAAEIPWYVTE
+716 TPMAAEIPWYATE

-744 DVPMVRTAI
+744 DVPMVKTAI
-753 HTHADS
+753 HAHAGS
-759 VEAIR
+759 REAIR

-769 IMGKSEFQGTFNE
+769 IQGKSDFQGTFND
-782 NVFCDSFDTRL
+782 NVFCGSFDTRL

>member
-1 MTGEAP
+1 
-7 LVINSQT
+7 
-14 DSPATKDQPGPRVV
+14 
-28 VMGVSGCGKTTIGD
+28 MGVSGCGKTTIGD

-83 TVGSELAAAGNGG
+83 TVGTALANAGDGG
-96 LVLACSALRRSY
+96 MVLACSALRRSY
-108 RDAIRAQAPDTVF
+108 RDAIRAQAPDTIF

-128 EVLGSRLEGR
+128 EVLRARTEGR
-138 SGHFM
+138 TGHFM
-143 PAALLESQLATLE
+143 PPALLESQLATLE
-156 PLEADEAGI
+156 PLGADEAGVV
-165 LVDIAGPV
+165 VDIAAPV
-173 AQVVSD
+173 EQVVRE
-179 ALSGIAAAATAAAAV
+179 ALSGVTAV
-194 SPAGAS
+194 GRPADVAGTAGD
-200 APGSQGATRTQGR
+200 PATRSR
-213 QFDVDLKAAPFNL
+213 QFDVDLQAAPFNL
-226 DDAAVDWVNST
+226 DADAVAWVEST
-237 LESMTLEEKIG
+237 LAGMSLEEKIG

-268 NYHVGGMRYRP
+268 NFHVGGMRYRP
-279 GPSGAVQ
+279 GPSSAVQ

-296 KVPLLVASNPEMG
+296 RIPLLVASNPEMG

-330 DKSIAR
+330 DKAIAR
-336 KMGQVA
+336 QMGQVA

-386 KEYFDGISESPTAC
+386 KEYFDGISESPTVC

-426 DEWNRTYG
+426 EEWNRTYG

-449 IGHIGAPELSRHFR
+449 VGHIGAPELSRHFR
-463 PGMADK
+463 PRLADA
-469 DVMPATLAPELL
+469 DIRPATLAPELL
-481 QDLLRGELGFNGLI
+481 QDLLRGELGFNGLV
-495 LTDASQMIGLTQ
+495 LTDASLMVGLTQ
-507 AMKRRDLVPATIA
+507 AMKRKDLVPATIA

-550 QRLHDALRRILA
+550 QRLHDALRRILG

-570 VKARD
+570 RKPVS
-575 ELVPATDALARIGS
+575 ELVPPAEALAVIGS
-589 AEHRAVAAEVA
+589 EAHRAIAAEIA
-600 DKTVTLVKDTATN
+600 EKTVTLVKDTANN
-613 LPITPETHKRIRL
+613 LPITPQTHPRIRL
-626 YGISGD
+626 YGISGGA
-632 SDFTRADPLAYLDK
+632 DFTRADPLAYLDT
-646 VKDEL
+646 VKEEL
-651 EKAGFE
+651 EAAGFE
-657 VHLFKTAA
+657 VHVFKTAE
-665 QREAAGETD
+665 QREAAGETGM
-674 VNFMSVISEEATG
+674 NFMRVLSEEATG
-687 DYADK
+687 DYADRF
-692 YDAAFIFANVKG
+692 DAAFVFANVKG

-716 TPMAAEIPWYVTE
+716 SPMAAEIPWYVTE

-744 DVPMVRTAI
+744 DVPMVKTAI
-753 HTHADS
+753 HAHAGS
-759 VEAIR
+759 REAIR
-764 ATIEK
+764 ATIDK
-769 IMGKSEFQGTFNE
+769 IQGKSAFQGTFND
-782 NVFCDSFDTRL
+782 NVFCGSFDTRL

>member
-1 MTGEAP
+1 MTGDGQRTIFPRA
-7 LVINSQT
+7 QR
-14 DSPATKDQPGPRVV
+14 AAMPRVM

-83 TVGSELAAAGNGG
+83 TVGSELANAGNGG
-96 LVLACSALRRSY
+96 LVLACSALKRSY
-108 RDAIRAQAPDTVF
+108 RDAIRDQAPDTVF

-128 EVLGSRLEGR
+128 EVLGSRIEGR

-143 PAALLESQLATLE
+143 PPALLDSQLATLE
-156 PLEADEAGI
+156 PLGADEAGI
-165 LVDIAGPV
+165 VVDVAAPVRQIVAEALEGLAG
-173 AQVVSD
+173 VS
-179 ALSGIAAAATAAAAV
+179 AAAAAGTAVGAA
-194 SPAGAS
+194 G
-200 APGSQGATRTQGR
+200 TQPR
-213 QFDVDLKAAPFNL
+213 QFDVDLRAAPFNL
-226 DDAAVDWVNST
+226 DDAAIAWVEST
-237 LESMTLEEKIG
+237 ITAMSLEEKIG

-260 EYLDGVLE
+260 DYLDDVLE
-268 NYHVGGMRYRP
+268 QYHVGGMRYRP
-279 GPSGAVQ
+279 GPSAAVQ

-291 AQSKS
+291 AQSKTRI
-296 KVPLLVASNPEMG
+296 PLLVASNPEMG

-330 DKSIAR
+330 DKDIAR
-336 KMGQVA
+336 QMGQVA

-364 WRNTVISTRSFGNT
+364 WRNTVISTRAFGNT
-378 PEIVVERA
+378 PEIVAERA

-400 AMKHFPGDGVD
+400 AMKHFPGDGMD

-418 TSYNTFGY
+418 TSYNTLGY
-426 DEWNRTYG
+426 EEWNRTYG

-463 PGMADK
+463 PGLADK
-469 DVMPATLAPELL
+469 DILPATLSPELL

-507 AMKRRDLVPATIA
+507 AMKRKDLVPATIA

-539 LDGYKSGVITE
+539 MDGYKSGVITE
-550 QRLHDALRRILA
+550 QRLNDALRRILA

-570 VKARD
+570 RRTAA
-575 ELVPATDALARIGS
+575 ELVPPVEALQLIGS
-589 AEHRAVAAEVA
+589 AAHRAVAAEIA
-600 DKTVTLVKDTATN
+600 DKTVTLVKDTANN
-613 LPITPETHKRIRL
+613 LPIRPATHRRIRL
-626 YGISGD
+626 YGISGGA
-632 SDFTRADPLAYLDK
+632 DFTRADPLAYLDT

-651 EKAGFE
+651 ENAGFE
-657 VHLFKTAA
+657 VHVFRTAA
-665 QREAAGETD
+665 QREAAGEPG
-674 VNFMSVISEEATG
+674 VNFMSVISEEATA
-687 DYADK
+687 DYARK
-692 YDAAFIFANVKG
+692 YDAAFVFANVKG

-744 DVPMVRTAI
+744 DVPMVKTAI
-753 HTHADS
+753 HAHAGTR
-759 VEAIR
+759 EAIR

-769 IMGKSEFQGTFNE
+769 IQGKSEFQGTFND

>member
-1 MTGEAP
+1 MTGEARA
-7 LVINSQT
+7 V
-14 DSPATKDQPGPRVV
+14 SPHGTAKHRII

-83 TVGSELAAAGNGG
+83 TVGAELANAGDGG

-108 RDAIRAQAPDTVF
+108 RDAIREQAPDTVF

-128 EVLGSRLEGR
+128 EVLRARTEGR
-138 SGHFM
+138 TGHFM
-143 PAALLESQLATLE
+143 PPALLDSQLATLE
-156 PLEADEAGI
+156 PLDADEAGI
-165 LVDIAGPV
+165 VVDIAAPV
-173 AQVVSD
+173 SQVVTE
-179 ALSGIAAAATAAAAV
+179 ALAGIAAAVVT
-194 SPAGAS
+194 PARSSEGVA
-200 APGSQGATRTQGR
+200 GTQPR
-213 QFDVDLKAAPFNL
+213 RFDVDLHAAPFNL
-226 DDAAVDWVNST
+226 DDDAVAWVDST
-237 LESMTLEEKIG
+237 IAGMSLEEKIG

-268 NYHVGGMRYRP
+268 SYHVGGMRYRP
-279 GPSGAVQ
+279 GPSAAVQ

-291 AQSKS
+291 AQSRTRI
-296 KVPLLVASNPEMG
+296 PLLVASNPEMG

-336 KMGQVA
+336 QMGQVA

-364 WRNTVISTRSFGNT
+364 WRNTVISTRAFGNT

-418 TSYNTFGY
+418 TSYNTLGY
-426 DEWNRTYG
+426 EEWNRSYG

-463 PGMADK
+463 PGLADK
-469 DVMPATLAPELL
+469 DIRPATLAPELL

-507 AMKRRDLVPATIA
+507 AMKRKDLVPATIA

-531 PAEDFGYM
+531 PAEDFQYM
-539 LDGYKSGVITE
+539 MDGYKSGVITE

-570 VKARD
+570 RKARNG
-575 ELVPATDALARIGS
+575 LVPPAEALGVIGS
-589 AEHRAVAAEVA
+589 DAHRAIAAEIA
-600 DKTVTLVKDTATN
+600 DKTVTLVKDTAHN

-626 YGISGD
+626 YGISGGA
-632 SDFTRADPLAYLDK
+632 DFTRADPLAYLDT
-646 VKDEL
+646 VKAEL
-651 EKAGFE
+651 ENAGFE
-657 VHLFKTAA
+657 VHLFKTAD
-665 QREAAGETD
+665 QREAAGETG

-692 YDAAFIFANVKG
+692 YDAAFVFANVKG

-744 DVPMVRTAI
+744 DVPMVKTAI
-753 HTHADS
+753 HAHAGTP
-759 VEAIR
+759 EAIR

-769 IMGKSEFQGTFNE
+769 IMGTSEFQGTFNE

>member
-7 LVINSQT
+7 AVNS
-14 DSPATKDQPGPRVV
+14 KHRII

-108 RDAIRAQAPDTVF
+108 RDAIREQAPDTVF

-128 EVLGSRLEGR
+128 EVLRARTEGR

-143 PAALLESQLATLE
+143 PPALLNSQLATLE
-156 PLEADEAGI
+156 PLDADEAGVV
-165 LVDIAGPV
+165 VDIASPV
-173 AQVVSD
+173 QQVVTE
-179 ALSGIAAAATAAAAV
+179 ALAAV
-194 SPAGAS
+194 AAVVNAAGN
-200 APGSQGATRTQGR
+200 GAGDAGTQPR
-213 QFDVDLKAAPFNL
+213 QFDVDLQAVPFNL
-226 DDAAVDWVNST
+226 DDDAVAWVDST
-237 LESMTLEEKIG
+237 IAGMSLEEKIG

-268 NYHVGGMRYRP
+268 KYHVGGMRYRP
-279 GPSGAVQ
+279 GPSAAVQ

-291 AQSKS
+291 AQSKTRI
-296 KVPLLVASNPEMG
+296 PLLVASNPEMG

-330 DKSIAR
+330 DKGIAR
-336 KMGQVA
+336 QMGQVA

-364 WRNTVISTRSFGNT
+364 WRNTVISTRAFGNT
-378 PEIVVERA
+378 PDVVVERA

-400 AMKHFPGDGVD
+400 AMKHFPGDGMD

-418 TSYNTFGY
+418 TSYNTLGY
-426 DEWNRTYG
+426 EEWNRSYG

-469 DVMPATLAPELL
+469 DILPATLSPELL

-507 AMKRRDLVPATIA
+507 AMKRKDLVPATIA

-531 PAEDFGYM
+531 PAEDFQYM
-539 LDGYKSGVITE
+539 MDGYKSGVISE

-570 VKARD
+570 RKARN
-575 ELVPATDALARIGS
+575 ELVPPADALAVIGS
-589 AEHRAVAAEVA
+589 EAHRAIAAEIA
-600 DKTVTLVKDTATN
+600 DKTVTLVKDTANN

-626 YGISGD
+626 YGISGGA
-632 SDFTRADPLAYLDK
+632 DFTRADPLAYLDT
-646 VKDEL
+646 VKAEL
-651 EKAGFE
+651 ENAGFE
-657 VHLFKTAA
+657 VHLFKTAD
-665 QREAAGETD
+665 QREAAGETG

-692 YDAAFIFANVKG
+692 YDAAFVFANVKG

-744 DVPMVRTAI
+744 DVPMVKTAI
-753 HTHADS
+753 HAHAGS
-759 VEAIR
+759 PEAIR

-769 IMGKSEFQGTFNE
+769 IMGRSEFQGTFNE

>member
-1 MTGEAP
+1 M
-7 LVINSQT
+7 I
-14 DSPATKDQPGPRVV
+14 KHRII

-51 FLDGDSLHPV
+51 FVDGDSLHPV

-83 TVGSELAAAGNGG
+83 TVGSKLAAAGDGG

-108 RDAIRAQAPDTVF
+108 RDAIREQAPDTVF
-121 LHLHGSK
+121 LHLDGSK
-128 EVLGSRLEGR
+128 EVLKARTEGR
-138 SGHFM
+138 TGHFM
-143 PAALLESQLATLE
+143 PPALLESQLATLE
-156 PLEADEAGI
+156 PLQEDERGVV
-165 LVDIAGPV
+165 VDIAAPV
-173 AQVVSD
+173 QDVVAE
-179 ALSGIAAAATAAAAV
+179 ALKGIAAVVPPAKGAA
-194 SPAGAS
+194 G
-200 APGSQGATRTQGR
+200 TRPR
-213 QFDVDLKAAPFNL
+213 QFDVDLAAAPFML
-226 DDAAVDWVNST
+226 DAGAIAWVEGT
-237 LESMTLEEKIG
+237 IGAMTLEEKIG

-260 EYLDGVLE
+260 GYLDGVLE

-279 GPSGAVQ
+279 GPSAAVQ

-296 KVPLLVASNPEMG
+296 RIPLLIASNPEMG

-330 DKSIAR
+330 DRNIAR
-336 KMGQVA
+336 QMGQVA

-378 PEIVVERA
+378 PEVVVERA

-400 AMKHFPGDGVD
+400 AMKHFPGDGID

-418 TSYNTFGY
+418 TSYNTLGY
-426 DEWNRTYG
+426 EEWNRTYG
-434 HVYREMIGHGVQSIM
+434 HVYREMIAHGVQSIM
-449 IGHIGAPELSRHFR
+449 VGHIGAPEVSRHFR
-463 PGMADK
+463 PGLPDAGIL
-469 DVMPATLAPELL
+469 PATLSPELL
-481 QDLLRGELGFNGLI
+481 QDLLRGELGFNGLV
-495 LTDASQMIGLTQ
+495 LTDASQMVGLTQ
-507 AMKRRDLVPATIA
+507 AMKRKDLVPATIA

-531 PAEDFGYM
+531 PAEDFQYM

-550 QRLHDALRRILA
+550 QRLHDALRRILG

-570 VKARD
+570 LKSAD
-575 ELVPATDALARIGS
+575 QLVPPAEALAVIGS
-589 AEHRAVAAEVA
+589 QAHRAIAAEIA
-600 DKTVTLVKDTATN
+600 DKTVTLVKDTAGN
-613 LPITPETHKRIRL
+613 LPITPGTHPRIRL
-626 YGISGD
+626 YGISGGA
-632 SDFTRADPLAYLDK
+632 DFTRSDPLAYLDV
-646 VKDEL
+646 VKEEL
-651 EKAGFE
+651 EAAGFE
-657 VHLFKTAA
+657 VFLYRTAE
-665 QREAAGETD
+665 QREAAGETG

-687 DYADK
+687 DYAEK
-692 YDAAFIFANVKG
+692 YDAAFVFANVKG

-716 TPMAAEIPWYVTE
+716 SPMAAEIPWYVTE

-744 DVPMVRTAI
+744 DVPMVKTAI
-753 HTHADS
+753 HAHAGTR
-759 VEAIR
+759 EAIR
-764 ATIEK
+764 AAVEK
-769 IMGKSEFQGTFNE
+769 IQGKSAFQGTFNE
-782 NVFCDSFDTRL
+782 NVFCGSFDTRL